1 MPSPRVQTC
10 SGVPDRTRAH
20 RSASARRCSHAR
32 LATVRAGW
40 LVLLLGGCLRYPL
53 DAVMPADIET
63 TLFLIGDA
71 GEPDPRDVG
80 AALDS
85 LSAQARMSPENTLV
99 VFLGDNVYPAGIPQQ
114 GQAEWADALRRLD
127 AQIAAVPQGARGIF
141 VPGNHDWAD
150 AGPYGLYSIRLQG
163 QLIRERARG
172 RDVAMLPANGC
183 PGPATV
189 ERGRLRLILLDT
201 HWWLHPYIVR
211 DSASACVTQ
220 PGAVT
225 AALRD
230 SIRATADERVLI
242 AAGHHPLMTGGE
254 HGGYC
259 GLTGPLHRFRGAA
272 QDIMSS
278 ANRTMRDS
286 LEAAFIER
294 PPLAYVAGHEHNLQ
308 VLRGTRSTQYILVS
322 GAGSDAKVSCAVR
335 LRESY
340 YVSQRRAGFMR
351 LDILRDGGVLLR
363 VYRYTSRG
371 TGGLSYARWLQAR
384 ARQDVE
390 PSGRMRP

>member
-1 MPSPRVQTC
+1 VRRR
-10 SGVPDRTRAH
+10 GRA
-20 RSASARRCSHAR
+20 RLGTASAAC
-32 LATVRAGW
+32 
-40 LVLLLGGCLRYPL
+40 LVLVLAGCLRYPL
-53 DAVMPADIET
+53 DEVAPADVET

-85 LSAQARMSPENTLV
+85 LSAQARTSPGTALV
-99 VFLGDNVYPAGIPQQ
+99 VFLGDNVYPEGIPQE
-114 GQAEWADALRRLD
+114 GRAEWADALRRLD

-141 VPGNHDWAD
+141 IPGNHDWSD
-150 AGPYGLYSIRLQG
+150 AGPYGLYAVRLQA
-163 QLIRERARG
+163 QLIRDRARG
-172 RDVAMLPANGC
+172 RDVSMLPPDGC
-183 PGPATV
+183 PGPVTV

-201 HWWLHPYIVR
+201 QWWLHPYIVR

-242 AAGHHPLMTGGE
+242 VAGHHPLMTGGE

-272 QDIMSS
+272 QDIMSG

-286 LEAAFIER
+286 LEAAFRER

-308 VLRGTRSTQYILVS
+308 VLRGARSTQYILVS
-322 GAGSDAKVSCAVR
+322 GAGSDDKVSCAVR

-351 LDILRDGGVLLR
+351 LDLLRDGGVLLR
-363 VYRYTSRG
+363 VYRYTGSG
-371 TGGLSYARWLQAR
+371 TGGLSYARWLHPR
-384 ARQDVE
+384 TRE
-390 PSGRMRP
+390 GTP